1 MRRIEPESPHG
12 DEFGA
17 AEQSQ
22 LVNGAETGARR
33 PGETTML
40 HPDIA
45 YDIAA
50 GQRKARLAQADTIAQ
65 ALAAAA
71 VEGRFPRCCPGRL
84 SLRPLTA

>member
-1 MRRIEPESPHG
+1 
-12 DEFGA
+12 
-17 AEQSQ
+17 
-22 LVNGAETGARR
+22 
-33 PGETTML
+33 ML

-45 YDIAA
+45 CDIAA
-50 GQRKARLAQADTIAQ
+50 GQRKARLAQAATMAQ